1 MPGEDDTAFAAGT
14 APYGDELI
22 SSWQA
27 RVAARYSRQSA
38 DIEAWLGLD
47 SSTDNDFD
55 PDPTSVWR
63 WSRACRIR
71 PAVVEALALSRNAA
85 SLGYVRQSRWRGIC
99 PACLEGDRRNGRDQ
113 YLRRHWSRAETV
125 ACSIHRVRLRF
136 SCLKCLRRCD
146 FRYEYRDGLA
156 ELICSGCMRAVSRAP
171 PSHFE
176 LRYAGL
182 LIATMEA
189 IDDAEKG
196 RGETKLADIR
206 KAIRFLWSGSVNHGR
221 PEITFFGVQDIKGPA
236 SIPVNVDA
244 PLTCLSMTWRSSTLL
259 TMAQMLDISSAQ
271 SEFGP
276 PSDCLTFA
284 FQQFEKNITSSQS
297 LTTRSSTGKKAESIF
312 RLDPTVNILELSPR
326 LRRIRG
332 GTPFRRLGDAN
343 AQSRS
348 RD

>member
-1 MPGEDDTAFAAGT
+1 M
-14 APYGDELI
+14 
-22 SSWQA
+22 
-27 RVAARYSRQSA
+27 
-38 DIEAWLGLD
+38 
-47 SSTDNDFD
+47 
-55 PDPTSVWR
+55 
-63 WSRACRIR
+63 
-71 PAVVEALALSRNAA
+71 
-85 SLGYVRQSRWRGIC
+85 
-99 PACLEGDRRNGRDQ
+99 
-113 YLRRHWSRAETV
+113 
-125 ACSIHRVRLRF
+125 
-136 SCLKCLRRCD
+136 
-146 FRYEYRDGLA
+146 A